1 MVELMGVVHL
11 RHVRSILAERSH
23 KSCRIAVYKAE
34 QSHTETV
41 VRAPHQSRTGAL
53 GSSTDRFHRRS
64 PSGSTAHHGHTFAH
78 SSTAH
83 CLSSGRSG
91 KFDGNIGIAECVGM
105 QIPVIGGIY
114 YRHYLV
120 TTAAGYAFHGMSHLT
135 VTYYGYFHYLSNSFV
150 HRKITH
156 FICIFAAMKHLTIGF
171 DAKRAVLNLT
181 GIGNYSRLVLDVLT
195 SRYPDNRYL
204 LFTPHFKPNP
214 RLTELLDRPGIE
226 IRTPDSIMGRISTHM
241 WRTRGLTS
249 QLRRSSLDLYHG
261 LSNEL
266 PAGIA
271 RSGIPSVVT
280 IHDLIFR
287 RVPES
292 YHTAD
297 RRICDWKF
305 RRAADAA
312 TRIIAISRR
321 TAADIEELY
330 GIDPAKI
337 DIVYQGCA
345 PMFHKAVTQDSI
357 DAVRARYRLPDR
369 YIAAVGTV
377 EMRKNQLL
385 AVKALPMLPK
395 ALKLVIVGRR
405 SGYAP
410 ELDRAIAAAGVGDR
424 VQFLTGVDFTDLP
437 AIYAGA
443 TVASYTSRYEGFGIP
458 VIEAIAAGTPVV
470 AATGS
475 CLEEA
480 GGPGAIYVDPD
491 SPQEYANAV
500 MTIADDNALRARM
513 ISEGREHIRAFSADN
528 FAAGLASTYQKA
540 LNHG

>member
-1 MVELMGVVHL
+1 
-11 RHVRSILAERSH
+11 
-23 KSCRIAVYKAE
+23 
-34 QSHTETV
+34 
-41 VRAPHQSRTGAL
+41 
-53 GSSTDRFHRRS
+53 
-64 PSGSTAHHGHTFAH
+64 
-78 SSTAH
+78 
-83 CLSSGRSG
+83 
-91 KFDGNIGIAECVGM
+91 
-105 QIPVIGGIY
+105 
-114 YRHYLV
+114 
-120 TTAAGYAFHGMSHLT
+120 
-135 VTYYGYFHYLSNSFV
+135 
-150 HRKITH
+150 
-156 FICIFAAMKHLTIGF
+156 MKHLTIGF

-214 RLTELLDRPGIE
+214 RLTPLLERPGVG
-226 IRTPDSIMGRISTHM
+226 IRTPDTIMGRISPHM

-249 QLRRSSLDLYHG
+249 QLRRSGLDLYHG

-266 PAGIA
+266 PAGISS
-271 RSGIPSVVT
+271 SGIPSVVT

-287 RVPES
+287 RMPQS
-292 YHTAD
+292 YHAAD

-305 RRAADAA
+305 RRAAEAA
-312 TRIIAISRR
+312 TRIIAISQR

-330 GIDPAKI
+330 DIDPAKI

-345 PMFHKAVTQDSI
+345 PIFHQPVTREQI
-357 DAVRARYRLPDR
+357 NAAHARYRLPDS
-369 YIAAVGTV
+369 YIVAVGTV

-395 ALKLVIVGRR
+395 ALKLVIIGRR

-410 ELDRAIAAAGVGDR
+410 ELDRAIAAAGVGNR
-424 VQFLTGVDFTDLP
+424 VRFLTGVDFTDLP

-458 VIEAIAAGTPVV
+458 MIEAIAAGTPVI

-491 SPQEYANAV
+491 DPEQYAQAV
-500 MTIADDNALRARM
+500 MSIADDTDLRSRM

-528 FAAGLASTYQKA
+528 FAAGLASTYKKA